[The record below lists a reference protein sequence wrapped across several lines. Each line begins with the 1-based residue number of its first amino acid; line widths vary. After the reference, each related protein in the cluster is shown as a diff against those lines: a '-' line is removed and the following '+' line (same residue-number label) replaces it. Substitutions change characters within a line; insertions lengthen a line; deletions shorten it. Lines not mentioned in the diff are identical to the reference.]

1 MASTGSNSKIAQG
14 STAEPEAGPPL
25 LQMYS
30 AKMTGTD
37 RGLKRR
43 LPNKK
48 GIAAKG
54 LQHGKLSSFHIVEQ
68 LLHAGRE
75 RHAPVA
81 AIGGPALMF
90 QAEPGPPPQG
100 QRLSGHLCFRK

>member
-1 MASTGSNSKIAQG
+1 
-14 STAEPEAGPPL
+14 
-25 LQMYS
+25 
-30 AKMTGTD
+30 MTGTD

-68 LLHAGRE
+68 LLRAGRE

-81 AIGGPALMF
+81 AIGGPALTS
-90 QAEPGPPPQG
+90 AEPARP
-100 QRLSGHLCFRK
+100 RKRRQISRAVP

>member
-1 MASTGSNSKIAQG
+1 
-14 STAEPEAGPPL
+14 
-25 LQMYS
+25 MYS
-30 AKMTGTD
+30 AKMIGTD
-37 RGLKRR
+37 CGLKRR

-81 AIGGPALMF
+81 DIGGPALTF
-90 QAEPGPPPQG
+90 GGTGSSAQAAADIA
-100 QRLSGHLCFRK
+100 RRSLK